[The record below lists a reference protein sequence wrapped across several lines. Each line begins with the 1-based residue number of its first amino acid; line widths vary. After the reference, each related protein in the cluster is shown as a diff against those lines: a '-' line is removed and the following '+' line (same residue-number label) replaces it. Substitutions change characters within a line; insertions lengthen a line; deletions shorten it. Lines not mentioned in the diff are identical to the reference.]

1 LKELANYAMDEM
13 ELTAWLNALA
23 ALGFIGPWFWVK
35 FGAEPG
41 QRGRLCYLID
51 GNTYSRDSAV
61 KLIRDFEAAVIC
73 GVD

>member
-1 LKELANYAMDEM
+1 
-13 ELTAWLNALA
+13 LNALA

-41 QRGRLCYLID
+41 QRGLCYLID
-51 GNTYSRDSAV
+51 GNTYSRDGAV
-61 KLIRDFEAAVIC
+61 KLICDFEAAVIC